1 MKDFS
6 KCWVEQH
13 KPIDLDLE
21 NCDFES
27 VWQMP
32 KRGEPLPYKVYLK
45 NLEGEWLE
53 IDGVVWPKEGVDLD
67 AVFDKASEQFL
78 DFLDG
83 RGSQNE

>member
-1 MKDFS
+1 MKDLNRF
-6 KCWVEQH
+6 WVEPH
-13 KPIDLDLE
+13 KPIDLDLG

-45 NLEGEWLE
+45 NLDGEWLE
-53 IDGVVWPKEGVDLD
+53 IDGVVDLD

-83 RGSQNE
+83 RGGS

>member
-6 KCWVEQH
+6 KCWVEPS

-45 NLEGEWLE
+45 NLDGVWLE
-53 IDGVVWPKEGVDLD
+53 IDGVVDLD
-67 AVFDKASEQFL
+67 SVFDKASDQFL
-78 DFLDG
+78 DFLDS